1 MTRLTKQEL
10 KAAAERCEEIA
21 EMVSAIAEGVRQ
33 LLGGALNERAIVT
46 LLYEACPVGP
56 SGKRVGKTDIRRIL
70 ETIMSLDEKF
80 LTTEEE
86 DPSDE

>member
-21 EMVSAIAEGVRQ
+21 EMVSDVAEGMRR
-33 LLGGALNERAIVT
+33 LLSGALNERALVT

-56 SGKRVGKTDIRRIL
+56 GNRKVGKMDIKRVL
-70 ETIMSLDEKF
+70 EGIVSLDEKF
-80 LTTEEE
+80 LTAEDADEE
-86 DPSDE
+86 